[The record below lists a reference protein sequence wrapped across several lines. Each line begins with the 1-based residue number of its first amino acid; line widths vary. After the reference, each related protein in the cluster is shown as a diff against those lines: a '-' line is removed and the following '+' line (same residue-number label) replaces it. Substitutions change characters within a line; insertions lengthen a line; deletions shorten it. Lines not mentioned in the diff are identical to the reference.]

1 MFGWCININDI
12 AKGQVMSEFT
22 FQMLLQCQYTGSDNT
37 VEQLHVEQLVDGDW
51 QLLELNIYSPGFDV
65 FMYAILTCQH
75 MYFQKNAT
83 ERKLVL
89 DSSEGLITI
98 NADQHR
104 SIESLHVDFTG
115 RLKSGTASDDT
126 ILFLEQRMGICPVS
140 INLKNIPDR
149 MITVSFVP
157 A

>member
-1 MFGWCININDI
+1 
-12 AKGQVMSEFT
+12 MSEFT
-22 FQMLLQCQYTGSDNT
+22 FQMLLQCQYSGSDNKID
-37 VEQLHVEQLVDGDW
+37 QLHVEQLVDGDW
-51 QLLELNIYSPGFDV
+51 QLLELNTHSPGFDV

-75 MYFQKNAT
+75 MYFRMNAT
-83 ERKLVL
+83 ERRLVL

-115 RLKSGTASDDT
+115 RLKSGTATEDT
-126 ILFLEQRMGICPVS
+126 ILFIEQRMDLCPVS
-140 INLKNIPDR
+140 INLKNIRDR
-149 MITVSFVP
+149 KTTVSFVP

>member
-1 MFGWCININDI
+1 MYKNSLTFFNGH
-12 AKGQVMSEFT
+12 KMSELT
-22 FQMLLQCQYTGSDNT
+22 FQMLLQCEYSGSENHI
-37 VEQLHVEQLVDGDW
+37 EQLHVEQLLDGDW
-51 QLLELNIYSPGFDV
+51 QLLDLNIYSPGFDV

-75 MYFQKNAT
+75 MYFRKNAT
-83 ERKLVL
+83 ERQLVL
-89 DSSEGLITI
+89 SSSEGLITI
-98 NADQHR
+98 NADEHR
-104 SIESLHVDFTG
+104 SIESLHVEFTG

-126 ILFLEQRMGICPVS
+126 ILFLEQRMGLCPVS